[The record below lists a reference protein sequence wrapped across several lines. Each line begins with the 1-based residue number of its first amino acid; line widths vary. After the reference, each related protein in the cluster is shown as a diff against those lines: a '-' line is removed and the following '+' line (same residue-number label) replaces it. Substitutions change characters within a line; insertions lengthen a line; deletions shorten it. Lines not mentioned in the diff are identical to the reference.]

1 MAEKRKNLNNQFLL
15 MINPN
20 QLLVKNL
27 EVFVLILC
35 FLELKMKL

>member
-1 MAEKRKNLNNQFLL
+1 MAEKEKLEQPLLL

>member
-1 MAEKRKNLNNQFLL
+1 MMAEKEKLEQPLLL

-35 FLELKMKL
+35 F

>member
-1 MAEKRKNLNNQFLL
+1 MAEKEKKLEQPLLL